1 MAVPDA
7 QQVKRPPI
15 SLSFIEP
22 QRHPIHH
29 PVYNGPSKRSTIS
42 SPADTSNIRTN
53 SISYERRPPIPSRDF
68 QPPRPDLNRVWVFPT
83 SSTASVVSSN
93 VTSAPASPMPLS
105 PMTLSPTTL
114 PFSALGAF
122 RPRRPTVTRRPSDES
137 DPEFPDIDTF
147 DLDEPA
153 GHSSLRDLML
163 SPGKVMDAQLYQV
176 LNSSWSEAELEF
188 ALCIAVARWEAFVP
202 RTPSGTGYSRPVWPI
217 DALVPRHYARHA
229 NKWDEFSPY
238 DPASFRVPVRDT
250 RALLREV
257 LRRASGQDPANAV
270 GVPRRTASSATVPRA
285 KHYQRSSMFSHR
297 SSMTVASRSPSPDA
311 VAVAPNPAKFLT
323 EHLKLFPDLHE
334 AATDGSNSQNEQ
346 YRETLLRGQKDHLRS
361 ASSKRREEYLAMLER
376 TRQQRAVATAQAK
389 RRSMFSPPPVT
400 EVDERG
406 LRRLSL
412 MSSQPSER
420 MSISSYVPPPAQR
433 YSLVSTHTSFSL
445 NEGQSTPETS
455 FTMPSSPEKHEAVQT
470 PKSAQEYHDATMGRL
485 EGRTSVSEKQPED
498 DDVDLVLRLA
508 EMGRKGM
515 AGSLPPGVVESARAK
530 RQASLGR
537 DVSVLGSPLTPTST
551 TPKVR
556 RSYRESITSVSSR
569 GSRYPKSPRSPL
581 THSHSPSVPNG
592 VGLKQV
598 RMNVPESVLGDMDGE
613 AHDPHALAA
622 DSPVESDANVVSS
635 AWHEGPL
642 DGIGSGLGSSL
653 GNFGSDFGVGE
664 ASGRR
669 RRSGAAAP
677 RWRRATPSGSYA
689 CGARSSDSPLPRA
702 AAATAAP
709 AHSARS
715 AFPSRSSSRA
725 TLSMGTSIA
734 SLTLRHLPAAT
745 RCGTRLATGCVPY
758 PMMLG
763 ETRECAAGR
772 LPGLP
777 ILGWLPSD
785 TSEEE
790 PSGPLMDISL
800 DEDLSDVDSP
810 QSSFCPEEEDDGNSG
825 PLMDVSL
832 DLGLDVDE
840 HDDELDDEFDDLEI
854 LDEFDA
860 FDPEHHYHPQW
871 CDGGDTESEPELQ
884 TPTFTPPFR
893 PLSTI
898 SVSSDVELD
907 PHAQHRVKLP
917 LAAVGASF
925 VRRLAANGLR
935 C

>member
-1 MAVPDA
+1 
-7 QQVKRPPI
+7 
-15 SLSFIEP
+15 
-22 QRHPIHH
+22 
-29 PVYNGPSKRSTIS
+29 
-42 SPADTSNIRTN
+42 
-53 SISYERRPPIPSRDF
+53 
-68 QPPRPDLNRVWVFPT
+68 
-83 SSTASVVSSN
+83 
-93 VTSAPASPMPLS
+93 
-105 PMTLSPTTL
+105 MTLSPTTL

-122 RPRRPTVTRRPSDES
+122 RPRRPTITRRPSDES

-163 SPGKVMDAQLYQV
+163 SPGRVMDAQLYQV
-176 LNSSWSEAELEF
+176 LNSSWSEGELEF

-202 RTPSGTGYSRPVWPI
+202 RAPSGTGYSRPVWPI

-311 VAVAPNPAKFLT
+311 VAPNPAKFLT

-346 YRETLLRGQKDHLRS
+346 YREALLRGQKDHLRS
-361 ASSKRREEYLAMLER
+361 ASSKRKEEYLAMLER
-376 TRQQRAVATAQAK
+376 TRQQRAVAAK

-420 MSISSYVPPPAQR
+420 MSISSYVPPPR

-455 FTMPSSPEKHEAVQT
+455 FTTPSSPEKLDPVAT
-470 PKSAQEYHDATMGRL
+470 PQSAQEYHDATMGRL
-485 EGRTSVSEKQPED
+485 EGRPSEKPEEE

-530 RQASLGR
+530 RQASLGH
-537 DVSVLGSPLTPTST
+537 SALGSPLTPST

-556 RSYRESITSVSSR
+556 RSYRESITSASSR
-569 GSRYPKSPRSPL
+569 GSRYPRSPRSPL
-581 THSHSPSVPNG
+581 THTQTHSLSAPSVPT
-592 VGLKQV
+592 KQV
-598 RMNVPESVLGDMDGE
+598 RMDVPESVLGDLDAE

-642 DGIGSGLGSSL
+642 DGIGSTLG
-653 GNFGSDFGVGE
+653 FASDFGVGE

-669 RRSGAAAP
+669 RRSAAAAH
-677 RWRRATPSGSYA
+677 RWRRATPSGSSG
-689 CGARSSDSPLPRA
+689 CGLRRSDSQSHQA
-702 AAATAAP
+702 AAGTAAP
-709 AHSARS
+709 ACSAHSARS
-715 AFPSRSSSRA
+715 VFPSSRVTSTMEGVARVWSS
-725 TLSMGTSIA
+725 
-734 SLTLRHLPAAT
+734 HPAI
-745 RCGTRLATGCVPY
+745 RCGTLWGTGSARF
-758 PMMLG
+758 PMLDN
-763 ETRECAAGR
+763 EHEHAAGR

-777 ILGWLPSD
+777 MGWLPTD
-785 TSEEE
+785 TEE
-790 PSGPLMDISL
+790 PDGPLMDISL
-800 DEDLSDVDSP
+800 DLEDSESADSADNEADTL
-810 QSSFCPEEEDDGNSG
+810 QHSEECEDFSAEDSESG
-825 PLMDVSL
+825 PLMDMSL
-832 DLGLDVDE
+832 DLGPDFDPDFGLDGLE
-840 HDDELDDEFDDLEI
+840 ELDEFDSLEELEMLDEFDD
-854 LDEFDA
+854 DF
-860 FDPEHHYHPQW
+860 PQYLW
-871 CDGGDTESEPELQ
+871 AHGHEGHEAHDGDTESEPELA

-898 SVSSDVELD
+898 SVGSDVELD
-907 PHAQHRVKLP
+907 PQRKLP
-917 LAAVGASF
+917 LASVGASF